1 LFVAQRRHRDVK
13 NRPAQR
19 IELVSGP
26 ATLLYG
32 AVPARRALRERTY
45 EIKI

>member
-32 AVPARRALRERTY
+32 AVPDATRIEERTY